1 MTGDQLIKALA
12 YDDQVRIY
20 LLDLTQAVNE
30 GSRRHDMWHTATA
43 AYGRTLIATAL
54 LAGNMKGDDRLTV
67 QIEGTGPIGRILCQG
82 DAKGQ
87 IRGYVD
93 QPHVAL
99 ELNKEGKLD
108 VRGAVGLP
116 GTLSVTKQLAVGE
129 PFTGQVPLI
138 SGELAEDFTYYMAV
152 SEQTPSSI
160 GLSVLVNPDETV
172 RVAGGFMIQV
182 LPGATEETITQLE
195 QNIQKLGR
203 FSSLLDSNQSLEDVM
218 SYLASDQDVRILSRE
233 PVTYHCPCNKEHF
246 ESRLVLLPA
255 DDLQQLIDEDEGAEV
270 ICHYCNEHYQFT
282 KEDLEEI
289 LKQKEAK

>member
-43 AYGRTLIATAL
+43 AYGRTLIATTL
-54 LAGNMKGDDRLTV
+54 LAGNMKGDERLTV
-67 QIEGTGPIGRILCQG
+67 QIKGEGPIGRIVCQG
-82 DAKGQ
+82 DAKGH

-93 QPHVAL
+93 HPHVAL
-99 ELNKEGKLD
+99 ELNNESKLD

-116 GTLSVTKQLAVGE
+116 GTLSVTKQLAIGE

-195 QNIQKLGR
+195 QNIQQLER
-203 FSSLLDSNQSLEDVM
+203 FSSLLDSDQSLEEIM
-218 SYLASDQDVRILSRE
+218 SYLASDQEVRILSRE
-233 PVTYHCPCNKEHF
+233 PVTYHCPCSKERF
-246 ESRLVLLPA
+246 ESRLVLLPEE
-255 DDLQQLIDEDEGAEV
+255 DLQQLIDEDEGAEV
-270 ICHYCNEHYQFT
+270 ICHYCNEHYLFT
-282 KEDLEEI
+282 KEELEDI
-289 LKQKEAK
+289 LNQKK